1 MIIVAIDI
9 GLTGAVAAMDSH
21 GTYSVADIPTEEIP
35 NAGLRMVKRR
45 VSAVGLRDMLRT
57 LVPPGEVALA
67 LIEDVHAG
75 MGPGAAARSS
85 LDLNRGRIEAVLEL
99 QRFEVKAIQPGTWK
113 RFYGLTGKDKR
124 DNLDK
129 ARVLFGQ
136 ALHMLKRQK
145 DHNRADALLM
155 AHYGRQVLA

>member
-9 GLTGAVAAMDSH
+9 GLTGAVAAMDSR
-21 GTYSVADIPTEEIP
+21 GSYSVADMPTEEIP

-45 VSAVGLRDMLRT
+45 VSALGLRDMLRT

-85 LDLNRGRIEAVLEL
+85 LDMNRGRIEAVLEL
-99 QRFEVKAIQPGTWK
+99 QRVEVKGIEL
-113 RFYGLTGKDKR
+113 GLGPWDEAAASIGKGEQFLQYR
-124 DNLDK
+124 
-129 ARVLFGQ
+129 ARVYL
-136 ALHMLKRQK
+136 
-145 DHNRADALLM
+145 RAGHEDRRA
-155 AHYGRQVLA
+155 AA

>member
-1 MIIVAIDI
+1 MIVVAIDI
-9 GLTGAVAAMDSH
+9 GLTGAVAAMDSR
-21 GTYSVADIPTEEIP
+21 GTYSVADMPVEDIP

-57 LVPPGEVALA
+57 LVPAGEVALA

-85 LDLNRGRIEAVLEL
+85 LDMNRGRIEAVLEL

-113 RFYGLTGKDKR
+113 RFYGLTGKEKGA
-124 DNLDK
+124 NLAT
-129 ARVLFGQ
+129 ARTLFGR
-136 ALHMLKRQK
+136 ADHLLKRAK

-155 AHYGRQVLA
+155 AHYGQQVLA